1 MTYRAARRRFIGAS
15 STVAAALLSACREQS
30 PRAQATGQGGASRK
44 SADIRHDAGTH
55 GPPLAAGTT
64 PEQVGLERPAG
75 HYPPALTGLRGDAQ
89 GSNTAAHGL
98 AFGGQLPDMPGAVSE
113 RYDLVVVGA
122 GLSGLA
128 AAFLYRKARP
138 DARILIVD
146 NHDDFGGHAQRNEFR
161 VDGRL
166 LITYAG
172 SESLF
177 APASNFSRD
186 VHGLLEDLGVDY
198 RKLGRYFQQDLY
210 EGKRGLGSG
219 VFFSEAVFGRAAV
232 VPQAPDMEDARQAAA
247 AIARFPLPEAD
258 RRALVRLYTDPDD
271 HLRGKGASFAER
283 TSYHDFLKTTV
294 GLSDRAVAYLNDL
307 CTEDWARNGR
317 ALSVSE
323 AWSAGLP
330 GTQNLGLEG
339 EVGPDGDLDD
349 RWAADEPYIYHF
361 PDGNASIARLLV
373 RRLIPAA
380 APGHTMEDIVLAPF
394 DYGALD
400 RPGSPVRL
408 RLGHTVLRI
417 ENRDDGVAVACT
429 ENSGGQLRRS
439 QAKQCIFAGHAA
451 LAARIMPGLPG
462 RQHDALAGNIRGV
475 MLYAKVALKNT
486 RAFQKLGVHELY
498 APASPYVLLKLDEPV
513 SMGGYR
519 CPQTADEPAVLHGV
533 RVYLQDTAPDA
544 RLMQRG
550 GRAELLALDHEQLEA
565 ELREQLRA
573 VFALAGENADEAI
586 AAMTINRWAHGY
598 SYFQARLWDSD
609 QATRAAIHAMQQPA
623 GQIFL
628 AGSDTAQEPYLHGA
642 IDQAVRAVNQALQ
655 A

>member
-30 PRAQATGQGGASRK
+30 PRAQATGQGGASQK

-323 AWSAGLP
+323 AWSAGLS

-361 PDGNASIARLLV
+361 PDGNASIARL

-429 ENSGGQLRRS
+429 ENSGGQLRRI

>member
-1 MTYRAARRRFIGAS
+1 MTYRASRRRFIGAS
-15 STVAAALLSACREQS
+15 STAAAALLSACREQS
-30 PRAQATGQGGASRK
+30 PGAEAAGQGGASRK
-44 SADIRHDAGTH
+44 SADARHDAGSH
-55 GPPLAAGTT
+55 SSPLAVGAT
-64 PEQVGLERPAG
+64 PKQVGPERPAG

-128 AAFLYRKARP
+128 AAFLYRQARP

-186 VHGLLEDLGVDY
+186 VHGLFRDLGVDY

-210 EGKRGLGSG
+210 EEKRGLGSG
-219 VFFSEAVFGRAAV
+219 VFFSKEAFGRAAV
-232 VPQAPDMEDARQAAA
+232 VPDAPDVESPRHAAA

-330 GTQNLGLEG
+330 GTQNLGLDG
-339 EVGPDGDLDD
+339 EVGRGEDPDD

-373 RRLIPAA
+373 RRLIPAV

-400 RPGSPVRL
+400 RSGSPVRL

-429 ENSGGQLRRS
+429 ENSEGQLRRI

-462 RQHDALAGNIRGV
+462 RQHDALAGNVRGV

-513 SMGGYR
+513 SMGGYL

-550 GRAELLALDHEQLEA
+550 GRAELLALEYAQLEA

-642 IDQAVRAVNQALQ
+642 IDQAVRAVRQALK